1 MRALAE
7 LKPVDNFT
15 KNLYNIFQ
23 EKKNAAIRRA
33 EMILQTKRLYLREM
47 NQGDFAALC
56 EILQDKTVM
65 YAYEHAFDD
74 AEVQEWLDK
83 QLQRYKTDGFG
94 LWAVILKK
102 NEKMIGQCGLTMQD
116 CNGKQVVE
124 VGYLFQKAYWHKGYA
139 TEAAVACKQYAFDTL
154 NADEVFSIIRENNAA
169 SIAVARRNGM
179 TETDRLTKHYYGM
192 DMPHLVFSAKR
203 NP

>member
-1 MRALAE
+1 
-7 LKPVDNFT
+7 
-15 KNLYNIFQ
+15 
-23 EKKNAAIRRA
+23 
-33 EMILQTKRLYLREM
+33 MILQTKRLYLREM

>member
-1 MRALAE
+1 
-7 LKPVDNFT
+7 
-15 KNLYNIFQ
+15 
-23 EKKNAAIRRA
+23 
-33 EMILQTKRLYLREM
+33 MILQTKRLYLREI

>member
-192 DMPHLVFSAKR
+192 NMPHLVFSAKR

>member
-33 EMILQTKRLYLREM
+33 EMILQTKRLYLREI

>member
-1 MRALAE
+1 
-7 LKPVDNFT
+7 
-15 KNLYNIFQ
+15 
-23 EKKNAAIRRA
+23 
-33 EMILQTKRLYLREM
+33 MILQTKRLYLREM

-192 DMPHLVFSAKR
+192 NMPHLVFSAKR

>member
-1 MRALAE
+1 
-7 LKPVDNFT
+7 
-15 KNLYNIFQ
+15 
-23 EKKNAAIRRA
+23 
-33 EMILQTKRLYLREM
+33 
-47 NQGDFAALC
+47 
-56 EILQDKTVM
+56 M

>member
-1 MRALAE
+1 
-7 LKPVDNFT
+7 
-15 KNLYNIFQ
+15 
-23 EKKNAAIRRA
+23 
-33 EMILQTKRLYLREM
+33 MILQTKRLYLREI

-124 VGYLFQKAYWHKGYA
+124 VGYLFQKTYWHKGYA